1 MIREARPSDKGALL
15 ELMRKMHEETAYKQ
29 FPLSEIKLLETV
41 DLWLTHLWHRITYVL
56 EHEGAVVGVFVG
68 YMNDFWFSEAICGFD
83 EVIFIDPDY
92 RGRHGLSQLLARF
105 EGWCSERG
113 CAAVLVGVSSGVML
127 ERTGKLLQLL
137 GYDKVGGLYRRT
149 I

>member
-1 MIREARPSDKGALL
+1 MIREARASDKDILL
-15 ELMRKMHEETAYKQ
+15 QLMRKMHEETSYKQ

-41 DLWLTHLWHRITYVL
+41 ELWLSNLWHRVTYVL

-68 YMNDFWFSEAICGFD
+68 HIDSFWFSESACGFD
-83 EVIFIDPDY
+83 DVIYIDIDH
-92 RGRHGLSQLLARF
+92 RGRHGLSQMLARF
-105 EGWCSERG
+105 EGWCRERG
-113 CAAVLVGVSSGVML
+113 CTAVLVGVSSGVMI
-127 ERTGKLLQLL
+127 ERTGKLLGFL